1 MFWRKNST
9 QKLKIEELQQ
19 KVDTLEQ
26 AVVSILG
33 DIEII
38 NNRLDKHVEFISS
51 ISKTNSTVLR
61 MLDFQNSPVGKNND
75 DVKFLGFVYD
85 EDEEEE

>member
-1 MFWRKNST
+1 MFWRKNSA

-33 DIEII
+33 TIEII

-61 MLDFQNSPVGKNND
+61 MLDFQNSPEGKNND

>member
-1 MFWRKNST
+1 MFWRKNNT

-33 DIEII
+33 TIEII

-51 ISKTNSTVLR
+51 ISKTNNTVLR
-61 MLDFQNSPVGKNND
+61 MLDFQNSPEGKNND

-85 EDEEEE
+85 EDEEEK

>member
-19 KVDTLEQ
+19 KVNTLEQ
-26 AVVSILG
+26 TVVSVLG
-33 DIEII
+33 NIEII
-38 NNRLDKHVEFISS
+38 NNRLDKHLEFISS
-51 ISKTNSTVLR
+51 ISKTNNTVLR
-61 MLDFQNSPVGKNND
+61 ILDFQNSPAGKNND

>member
-1 MFWRKNST
+1 MFWRKNNT

-33 DIEII
+33 TIEII